1 MQVLY
6 KTINMNILHS
16 PKDTC
21 QVAFTVL
28 KQAVTFN
35 ELCYDMHSLHTSFSL
50 SLKKKFEKGQ
60 TKQSV
65 NYLTDS
71 VVMD

>member
-6 KTINMNILHS
+6 KTININILHS

-28 KQAVTFN
+28 RQAVTFN
-35 ELCYDMHSLHTSFSL
+35 ELCYDMHSLHTSFSV
-50 SLKKKFEKGQ
+50 SRGFEKGQ
-60 TKQSV
+60 MKQSV

-71 VVMD
+71 VVME